1 MSPKSSHLK
10 SKYTKMSV
18 LIIPVGK
25 TQILFC
31 LEYQTDRKPKITAT
45 ISKVISNVEYVLY
58 WSKRNSKIV
67 VILFIKVAASKVRS

>member
-1 MSPKSSHLK
+1 
-10 SKYTKMSV
+10 
-18 LIIPVGK
+18 
-25 TQILFC
+25 

-67 VILFIKVAASKVRS
+67 VILFIKIAASKVRS